1 MSLTFPRGK
10 QSASDPPL
18 RPEWAGKQPT
28 HQANDGC
35 VPPAPGCVRLL
46 SEVTTWDKQ
55 APWASTFGRVRGR
68 PLPSAAIAVAPVIS
82 GAEPVAL
89 LRALRLRGG
98 HAAPPSPLGCRVV
111 FVCLSPWRGTA
122 SVSCR
127 PSSLAPRGRKPKC
140 VFLTFEGCSLS
151 FYDVFTGRG
160 MTPGWGRGP
169 RARGVDRA

>member
-98 HAAPPSPLGCRVV
+98 HAAPRLPEDAAWCLCVCHLGAGQLRSPAGPPRSLPGAGNRSACSSPSKAAHFRFTMCLRV
-111 FVCLSPWRGTA
+111 G
-122 SVSCR
+122 
-127 PSSLAPRGRKPKC
+127 
-140 VFLTFEGCSLS
+140 E
-151 FYDVFTGRG
+151 
-160 MTPGWGRGP
+160 
-169 RARGVDRA
+169 